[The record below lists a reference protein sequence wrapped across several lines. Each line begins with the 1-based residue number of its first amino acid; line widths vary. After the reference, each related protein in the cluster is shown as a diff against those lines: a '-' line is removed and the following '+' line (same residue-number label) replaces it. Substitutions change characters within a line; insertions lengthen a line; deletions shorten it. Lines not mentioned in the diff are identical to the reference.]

1 MVGGTTPPQS
11 DSGEI
16 SRVLVL
22 NLLWQ
27 SKRCSRTAQDIS
39 VLTTPSLLSRGS
51 LNCGGLKNTAT
62 QGGPARPQHA
72 SQINNTALDEFGQA
86 LHTAADR
93 TSPAHTDA
101 NGDPRDWNGIPVTPG
116 QVAAVQEHEAEEANP
131 TPEQFG
137 GAVVA
142 AQQAFKNNFGQ
153 AAFQDATTMPTPTLN
168 STHSLSQELDETV
181 QRVEQ

>member
-1 MVGGTTPPQS
+1 MCWTESMVGGTIFHRDVIQR
-11 DSGEI
+11 EI

-22 NLLWQ
+22 NLWR
-27 SKRCSRTAQDIS
+27 KTRCSALQRRS
-39 VLTTPSLLSRGS
+39 SSLTTPSLLLRGS

-101 NGDPRDWNGIPVTPG
+101 NGDPRDWDGIPVTPG
-116 QVAAVQEHEAEEANP
+116 QVAAVQEHEAAEANP

-137 GAVVA
+137 A
-142 AQQAFKNNFGQ
+142 
-153 AAFQDATTMPTPTLN
+153 
-168 STHSLSQELDETV
+168 
-181 QRVEQ
+181 R

>member
-1 MVGGTTPPQS
+1 QKTQ
-11 DSGEI
+11 E
-16 SRVLVL
+16 
-22 NLLWQ
+22 W
-27 SKRCSRTAQDIS
+27 
-39 VLTTPSLLSRGS
+39 GS

-116 QVAAVQEHEAEEANP
+116 QVAAVQEHEAEEATP
-131 TPEQFG
+131 TPEKFG

-142 AQQAFKNNFGQ
+142 AQLAFKNNFGRFRLIPAIDCEWSSRLGLASWSHLGTQ
-153 AAFQDATTMPTPTLN
+153 P
-168 STHSLSQELDETV
+168 V

>member
-1 MVGGTTPPQS
+1 KT
-11 DSGEI
+11 
-16 SRVLVL
+16 
-22 NLLWQ
+22 
-27 SKRCSRTAQDIS
+27 RCSALQRRS
-39 VLTTPSLLSRGS
+39 SSLTTPSLLSRGS

-137 GAVVA
+137 GAA
-142 AQQAFKNNFGQ
+142 GDTHPCSGTRGRIT
-153 AAFQDATTMPTPTLN
+153 DALAIPGARIAGLIYPQGVHTGTGARFWG
-168 STHSLSQELDETV
+168 SQCLPV
-181 QRVEQ
+181 ILPPILCSGSSV

>member
-1 MVGGTTPPQS
+1 LQKTQ
-11 DSGEI
+11 E
-16 SRVLVL
+16 
-22 NLLWQ
+22 W
-27 SKRCSRTAQDIS
+27 
-39 VLTTPSLLSRGS
+39 GS

-116 QVAAVQEHEAEEANP
+116 QVAAVQEHEAEEGNP

-142 AQQAFKNNFGQ
+142 AQQAFKNTFGQ

>member
-1 MVGGTTPPQS
+1 MCWAESMVGGN
-11 DSGEI
+11 DLI
-16 SRVLVL
+16 
-22 NLLWQ
+22 LL
-27 SKRCSRTAQDIS
+27 
-39 VLTTPSLLSRGS
+39 RGS

-93 TSPAHTDA
+93 TSPAYIDA

-142 AQQAFKNNFGQ
+142 AQQAFKNTFGQ

-168 STHSLSQELDETV
+168 LELHSQSIAGIRRNRPKGRAMTDNIVGLTRYEGEPTRSEE
-181 QRVEQ
+181 RE

>member
-1 MVGGTTPPQS
+1 MCEGSFLPSSFGPHQKHTEFESSLRSYPINPCKKRK
-11 DSGEI
+11 SGAASTE
-16 SRVLVL
+16 VV
-22 NLLWQ
+22 
-27 SKRCSRTAQDIS
+27 
-39 VLTTPSLLSRGS
+39 
-51 LNCGGLKNTAT
+51 KNTAT

-131 TPEQFG
+131 TPEQVG

-142 AQQAFKNNFGQ
+142 AQQAFKNTFGQ